1 MILLPETGS
10 RSNCHNVMKE
20 STSKEKV
27 LKKVRDALV
36 ERMPAPYQD
45 VDTESDVFAE
55 QDGEYMEELFARAF
69 IRANGKFVFSS
80 DVNEL
85 ADNLGALIANSSV
98 KKLYYGEEFLAG
110 LLQSLD
116 VELYNKPG
124 DIFQCDAS
132 VTSCEALI
140 ARHGTIVCSSHD
152 KGGRKGIVAA
162 PIHIVFA
169 TNKQLVYSIREAM
182 QYLGE
187 KYKTDM
193 PSLVSFLTGPSR
205 TADIEKTLVHGAHGP
220 KELYLFMLDMAEEES

>member
-1 MILLPETGS
+1 
-10 RSNCHNVMKE
+10 MKE

-36 ERMPAPYQD
+36 ERMPAPYPD
-45 VDTESDVFAE
+45 VDMEGDVFATRE
-55 QDGEYMEELFARAF
+55 GDFLEEMFAKAF
-69 IRANGKFVFSS
+69 IAANGKFVFSS
-80 DVNEL
+80 DVEEL
-85 ADNLGALIANSSV
+85 AENLNSLIATSSI
-98 KKLYYGEEFLAG
+98 KKLYYGEEFLAS

-124 DIFQCDAS
+124 DVFKCDAA

-140 ARHGTIVCSSHD
+140 ARHGTIVCSSIE
-152 KGGRKGIVAA
+152 KGGRKGMVAA

-169 TNKQLVYSIREAM
+169 TNKQLVYSIKEAM
-182 QYLGE
+182 QYLEE
-187 KYKTDM
+187 KYQSAM

-220 KELYLFMLDMAEEES
+220 KELYLFMLDMTEA

>member
-1 MILLPETGS
+1 
-10 RSNCHNVMKE
+10 MKD

-36 ERMPAPYQD
+36 ERMPAPYPD
-45 VDTESDVFAE
+45 VDMESNVFAGQE
-55 QDGEYMEELFARAF
+55 GEFLEELFAEAF

-80 DVNEL
+80 DVEEL
-85 ADNLGALIANSSV
+85 AENLNRLIATSSI
-98 KKLYYGEEFLAG
+98 KKLYYGEDFLAG

-124 DIFQCDAS
+124 DVFKCDAA

-140 ARHGTIVCSSHD
+140 ARHGTIVCSSTD
-152 KGGRKGIVAA
+152 MGGRKGMVAA

-169 TNKQLVYSIREAM
+169 TSKQLVYSIKEAM
-182 QYLGE
+182 QYLEE
-187 KYKTDM
+187 KYQSAM

-220 KELYLFMLDMAEEES
+220 KELYLFMLDMAEDEA

>member
-1 MILLPETGS
+1 MILLPEMGR
-10 RSNCHNVMKE
+10 RSNFHNAMKE

-45 VDTESDVFAE
+45 VDTESDVFAG
-55 QDGEYMEELFARAF
+55 QKGEFLEESFARAF

-80 DVNEL
+80 DVQEL
-85 ADNLGALIANSSV
+85 VDNLNALITSSAI

-116 VELYNKPG
+116 VELVNNPK
-124 DIFQCDAS
+124 DVFRCDAA

-140 ARHGTIVCSSHD
+140 ARHGTIVCSSSD
-152 KGGRKGIVAA
+152 KGGRQGIVAA

-169 TNKQLVYSIREAM
+169 TNKQLVYSIREAI
-182 QYLGE
+182 QYIQE
-187 KYKTDM
+187 KYKSAM
-193 PSLVSFLTGPSR
+193 PSLLSFLTGPSR